1 MKISRGKQRVIKKV
15 TKVTF
20 YSKKPNPNEAE
31 TIKAAMHN
39 VINVINVTYYNIY
52 ILIILYYYYMGLIYR
67 VYHNFFVTLKKW
79 VKKWGCGRECL
90 DVKNVITFYN
100 LVTFYS
106 LKRLRGNSPCNTKLS
121 NLIKFC

>member
-1 MKISRGKQRVIKKV
+1 MRFCYSYKKV
-15 TKVTF
+15 TKVIF
-20 YSKKPNPNEAE
+20 YFKKPNPNEAF
-31 TIKAAMHN
+31 TITDSRHN

-52 ILIILYYYYMGLIYR
+52 ILIILYYYHMGLIYR
-67 VYHNFFVTLKKW
+67 VYHNFFVTHKKRGKKW
-79 VKKWGCGRECL
+79 VCGREYL

>member
-20 YSKKPNPNEAE
+20 YSKKPNPNKHE
-31 TIKAAMHN
+31 TITAARHN

-52 ILIILYYYYMGLIYR
+52 ILIILYYCYMGLIYR

-79 VKKWGCGRECL
+79 GKKWGCGRDGL
-90 DVKNVITFYN
+90 DVKKVITFCN
-100 LVTFYS
+100 LVTFLGY
-106 LKRLRGNSPCNTKLS
+106 KRLRGNSPCNTKLS